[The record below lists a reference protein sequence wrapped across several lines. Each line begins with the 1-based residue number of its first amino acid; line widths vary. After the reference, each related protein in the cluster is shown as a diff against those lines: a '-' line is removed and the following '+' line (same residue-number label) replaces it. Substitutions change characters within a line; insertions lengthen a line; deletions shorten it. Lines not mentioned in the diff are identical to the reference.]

1 MKSTRQLSRF
11 NLIFIADT
19 AYSLHQWMILTLLIK
34 WSTPLNIGYFNY
46 ALALTAPIVMFCWL
60 NASTILTAER
70 SGLKNFNLFIKTRFS
85 LLTVG
90 VFVLL
95 VVYYFFG
102 EADILWLTL
111 LVYLNKYMESFADL
125 AYGFLQGHMAFKEVA
140 LSKIFRSLVNVSGAA
155 LILFT
160 THSIHGFVLALVA
173 GNLVMLVLYD
183 LPTVR
188 RIGHGFENQQMS
200 ERYRTGRQLFFKA
213 VPLGFVALLIALNAN
228 IPRLFVG
235 QAIGTEELGYYASI
249 AYLLVL
255 GSLFIHSL
263 VAVLLPNFSSDSG
276 ERQSLP
282 ELRKLTRSMLLMTN
296 AVGILLIIGSIFFG
310 KWGLTIFYN
319 ASFVQYHTIFVLM
332 MVASLFFYN
341 STVIQALLTGFQQF
355 RIQTIAIF
363 GSVIVNLVACS
374 LLIPLYGLYGA
385 TTAYGLCAVTQIGLL
400 IPALY
405 RSLYPRKLAL
415 AIEQSS

>member
-1 MKSTRQLSRF
+1 MKTARLSRF

-46 ALALTAPIVMFCWL
+46 ALAITAPIVMFCWL

-70 SGLKNFNLFIKTRFS
+70 AGLTNFWLFIKTRFS
-85 LLTVG
+85 LLSAG

-95 VVYYFFG
+95 GVYYFFG
-102 EADILWLTL
+102 EADILLLTL

-125 AYGFLQGHMAFKEVA
+125 AYGFLQGHTAFKEVA
-140 LSKIFRSLVNVSGAA
+140 VSKIFRSLLNVSGAA
-155 LILFT
+155 LVLFT
-160 THSIHGFVLALVA
+160 THSIHGFVLALIV
-173 GNLVMLVLYD
+173 GNLIMLLAYD
-183 LPTVR
+183 LPTIR
-188 RIGHGFENQQMS
+188 RVGRGFDNQALDL
-200 ERYRTGRQLFFKA
+200 RYRSGKELFLKA
-213 VPLGFVALLIALNAN
+213 MPLGFVALLIALNAN

-235 QAIGTEELGYYASI
+235 RTIGTEELGYYASI

-263 VAVLLPNFSSDSG
+263 IAVLLPNFSSETG

-296 AVGILLIIGSIFFG
+296 IVGILLIVGAIFFG

-319 ASFVQYHTIFVLM
+319 ASFVQYHLIFVLM

-355 RIQTIAIF
+355 RIQTISIF
-363 GSVIVNLVACS
+363 GSVVVNLIACS

-385 TTAYGLCAVTQIGLL
+385 TIAYTLCAVTQIVLL
-400 IPALY
+400 LPALY
-405 RSLYPRKLAL
+405 RSLYPRDVTLVV
-415 AIEQSS
+415 EQSS

>member
-1 MKSTRQLSRF
+1 MKTVRLSRF

-46 ALALTAPIVMFCWL
+46 ALAITAPIVMFCWL
-60 NASTILTAER
+60 NASMILTAER
-70 SGLKNFNLFIKTRFS
+70 AGLTNFWLFIKTRFS
-85 LLTVG
+85 LLSAG

-95 VVYYFFG
+95 GVYYFFG
-102 EADILWLTL
+102 EANILLLTL

-125 AYGFLQGHMAFKEVA
+125 GYGFLQGHTAFKEVA
-140 LSKIFRSLVNVSGAA
+140 ISKIFRSLLNVSGAA
-155 LILFT
+155 LVLFT
-160 THSIHGFVLALVA
+160 THSIQGFVIALIT
-173 GNLVMLVLYD
+173 GNLIMLLVYD
-183 LPTVR
+183 LPTIR
-188 RIGHGFENQQMS
+188 RVGRGFDNQALDL
-200 ERYRTGRQLFFKA
+200 RYRSGKELFLKA
-213 VPLGFVALLIALNAN
+213 MPLGFVALLIALNAN

-235 QAIGTEELGYYASI
+235 HAIGTEELGYYASI

-263 VAVLLPNFSSDSG
+263 IAVLLPNFSSETG

-296 AVGILLIIGSIFFG
+296 VVGILLILGAIFFG

-319 ASFVQYHTIFVLM
+319 ASFVKYHLIFVLM

-355 RIQTIAIF
+355 RIQTLSIF
-363 GSVIVNLVACS
+363 GSVVVNLVACS

-385 TTAYGLCAVTQIGLL
+385 TIAYTLCAVTQIVLL
-400 IPALY
+400 LPALY
-405 RSLYPRKLAL
+405 RSLYPRNVAL
-415 AIEQSS
+415 VVEQSS

>member
-1 MKSTRQLSRF
+1 MKTARLSRF

-46 ALALTAPIVMFCWL
+46 ALAITAPIVMFCWL

-70 SGLKNFNLFIKTRFS
+70 AGLTNFWLFIKTRFS
-85 LLTVG
+85 LLSAG

-95 VVYYFFG
+95 GVYYFFG
-102 EADILWLTL
+102 EADILLLTL

-125 AYGFLQGHMAFKEVA
+125 AYGFLQGHTAFKEVA
-140 LSKIFRSLVNVSGAA
+140 VSKIFRSLLNVSGAA
-155 LILFT
+155 LVLFT
-160 THSIHGFVLALVA
+160 THSIHGFVLALIA
-173 GNLVMLVLYD
+173 GNLIMLLAYD
-183 LPTVR
+183 LPTIR
-188 RIGHGFENQQMS
+188 RVGRGFDNQALDL
-200 ERYRTGRQLFFKA
+200 RYRSGKELFLKA
-213 VPLGFVALLIALNAN
+213 MPLGFVALLIALNAN

-235 QAIGTEELGYYASI
+235 RTIGTEELGYYASI

-263 VAVLLPNFSSDSG
+263 IAVLLPNFSSETG

-296 AVGILLIIGSIFFG
+296 IVGILLIVGAIFFG

-319 ASFVQYHTIFVLM
+319 ASFVQYHLIFVLM

-355 RIQTIAIF
+355 RIQTISIF
-363 GSVIVNLVACS
+363 GSVVVNLIACS

-385 TTAYGLCAVTQIGLL
+385 TIAYTLCAVTQIVLL
-400 IPALY
+400 LPALY
-405 RSLYPRKLAL
+405 RSLYPRDVTLVV
-415 AIEQSS
+415 EQSS

>member
-1 MKSTRQLSRF
+1 MKTVRLSRF

-46 ALALTAPIVMFCWL
+46 ALAITAPIVMFCWL

-70 SGLKNFNLFIKTRFS
+70 AGLTNFWLFIKTRFS
-85 LLTVG
+85 LLSAG

-95 VVYYFFG
+95 GVYYFFG
-102 EADILWLTL
+102 EANILLLTL

-125 AYGFLQGHMAFKEVA
+125 GYGFLQGHTAFKEVA
-140 LSKIFRSLVNVSGAA
+140 ISKIFRSLLNVSGAA
-155 LILFT
+155 LVLFT
-160 THSIHGFVLALVA
+160 THSIQGFVIALIT
-173 GNLVMLVLYD
+173 GNLIMLLVYD
-183 LPTVR
+183 LPTIR
-188 RIGHGFENQQMS
+188 RVGRGFDNQALDL
-200 ERYRTGRQLFFKA
+200 RYRSGKELFLKA
-213 VPLGFVALLIALNAN
+213 MPLGFVALLIALNAN

-235 QAIGTEELGYYASI
+235 HAIGTEELGYYASI

-263 VAVLLPNFSSDSG
+263 IAVLLPNFSSDTG

-282 ELRKLTRSMLLMTN
+282 ELRKLTRSMLLMT
-296 AVGILLIIGSIFFG
+296 
-310 KWGLTIFYN
+310 IFYN
-319 ASFVQYHTIFVLM
+319 ASFVKYHLIFVLM

-355 RIQTIAIF
+355 RIQTLSIF
-363 GSVIVNLVACS
+363 GSVVVNLVACS

-385 TTAYGLCAVTQIGLL
+385 TIAYTLCAVTQIVLL
-400 IPALY
+400 LPALY
-405 RSLYPRKLAL
+405 RSLYPRNVAL
-415 AIEQSS
+415 VVEQSS

>member
-1 MKSTRQLSRF
+1 MKTARLSRF

-46 ALALTAPIVMFCWL
+46 ALAITAPIVMFCWL

-70 SGLKNFNLFIKTRFS
+70 AGLTNFWLFIKTRFS
-85 LLTVG
+85 LLSAG

-95 VVYYFFG
+95 GVYYFFG
-102 EADILWLTL
+102 EADILLLTL

-125 AYGFLQGHMAFKEVA
+125 AYGFLQGHTAFKEVA
-140 LSKIFRSLVNVSGAA
+140 VSKIFRSLLNVSGAA
-155 LILFT
+155 LVLFT
-160 THSIHGFVLALVA
+160 THSIHGFVLALIA
-173 GNLVMLVLYD
+173 GNLIMLLAYD
-183 LPTVR
+183 LPTIR
-188 RIGHGFENQQMS
+188 RVGRGFDNQALDL
-200 ERYRTGRQLFFKA
+200 RYRSGKELFLKA
-213 VPLGFVALLIALNAN
+213 MPLGFVALLIALNAN

-235 QAIGTEELGYYASI
+235 RTIGTEELGYYASI

-263 VAVLLPNFSSDSG
+263 IAVLLPNFSSETG

-296 AVGILLIIGSIFFG
+296 IVGILLIVGAIFFG

-319 ASFVQYHTIFVLM
+319 ASFVQYHLIFVLM

-355 RIQTIAIF
+355 RIQTISIF
-363 GSVIVNLVACS
+363 GSVVVNLIACS
-374 LLIPLYGLYGA
+374 FLIPLYGLYGA
-385 TTAYGLCAVTQIGLL
+385 TIAYTLCAVTQIVLL
-400 IPALY
+400 LPALY
-405 RSLYPRKLAL
+405 RSLYPRDVTLVV
-415 AIEQSS
+415 EQSS

>member
-1 MKSTRQLSRF
+1 MKTARLSRF

-46 ALALTAPIVMFCWL
+46 ALAITAPIVMFCWL

-70 SGLKNFNLFIKTRFS
+70 AGLTNFWLFIKTRFS
-85 LLTVG
+85 LLSAG
-90 VFVLL
+90 VFVLFG
-95 VVYYFFG
+95 VYYFFG
-102 EADILWLTL
+102 EADILLLTL

-125 AYGFLQGHMAFKEVA
+125 AYGFLQGHTAFKEVA
-140 LSKIFRSLVNVSGAA
+140 VSKIFRSLLNVSGAA
-155 LILFT
+155 LVLFT
-160 THSIHGFVLALVA
+160 THSIHGFVLALIA
-173 GNLVMLVLYD
+173 GNLIMLLAYD
-183 LPTVR
+183 LPTIR
-188 RIGHGFENQQMS
+188 RVGRGFDNQALDL
-200 ERYRTGRQLFFKA
+200 RYRSGKELFLKA
-213 VPLGFVALLIALNAN
+213 MPLGFVALLIALNAN

-235 QAIGTEELGYYASI
+235 RTIGTEELGYYASI

-263 VAVLLPNFSSDSG
+263 IAVLLPNFSSETG

-296 AVGILLIIGSIFFG
+296 IVGILLIVGAIFFG

-319 ASFVQYHTIFVLM
+319 ASFVQYHLIFVLM

-355 RIQTIAIF
+355 RIQTISIF
-363 GSVIVNLVACS
+363 GSVVVNLIACS
-374 LLIPLYGLYGA
+374 FLIPLYGLYGA
-385 TTAYGLCAVTQIGLL
+385 TIAYTLCAVTQIVLL
-400 IPALY
+400 LPALY
-405 RSLYPRKLAL
+405 RSLYPRDVTLVV
-415 AIEQSS
+415 EQSS

>member
-1 MKSTRQLSRF
+1 MKTARLSRF

-46 ALALTAPIVMFCWL
+46 ALAITAPIVMFCWL

-70 SGLKNFNLFIKTRFS
+70 AGLTNFWLFIKTRFS
-85 LLTVG
+85 LLSAG

-95 VVYYFFG
+95 GVYYFFG
-102 EADILWLTL
+102 EADILLLTL

-125 AYGFLQGHMAFKEVA
+125 AYGFLQGHTAFKEVA
-140 LSKIFRSLVNVSGAA
+140 VSKIFRSLLNVSGAA
-155 LILFT
+155 LVLFT
-160 THSIHGFVLALVA
+160 THSIHGFVLALIA
-173 GNLVMLVLYD
+173 GNLIMLLAYD
-183 LPTVR
+183 LPTIR
-188 RIGHGFENQQMS
+188 RVGRGFDNQALDL
-200 ERYRTGRQLFFKA
+200 RYRSGKELFLKA
-213 VPLGFVALLIALNAN
+213 MPLGFVALLIALNAN

-235 QAIGTEELGYYASI
+235 RTIGTEELGYYASI

-263 VAVLLPNFSSDSG
+263 IAVLLPNFSSETG

-296 AVGILLIIGSIFFG
+296 IVGILLIIGAIFFG

-319 ASFVQYHTIFVLM
+319 ASFVQYHLIFVLM

-355 RIQTIAIF
+355 RIQTISIF
-363 GSVIVNLVACS
+363 GSVVVNLIACS

-385 TTAYGLCAVTQIGLL
+385 TIAYTLCAVTQIVLL
-400 IPALY
+400 LPALY
-405 RSLYPRKLAL
+405 RSLYPRDVTLVV
-415 AIEQSS
+415 EQSS

>member
-1 MKSTRQLSRF
+1 MKTARLSRF

-46 ALALTAPIVMFCWL
+46 ALAITAPIVMFCWL

-70 SGLKNFNLFIKTRFS
+70 AGLTNFWLFIKTRFS
-85 LLTVG
+85 LLSAG

-95 VVYYFFG
+95 GVYYFFG
-102 EADILWLTL
+102 EADILLLTL

-125 AYGFLQGHMAFKEVA
+125 AYGFLQGHTAFKEVA
-140 LSKIFRSLVNVSGAA
+140 VSKIFRSLLNVSGAA
-155 LILFT
+155 LVLFT
-160 THSIHGFVLALVA
+160 THSIHGFVLALIA
-173 GNLVMLVLYD
+173 GNLIMLLAYD
-183 LPTVR
+183 LPTIR
-188 RIGHGFENQQMS
+188 RVGRGFDNQALDL
-200 ERYRTGRQLFFKA
+200 RYRSGKELFLKA
-213 VPLGFVALLIALNAN
+213 MPLGFVALLIALNAN

-235 QAIGTEELGYYASI
+235 RAIGTEELGYYASI

-263 VAVLLPNFSSDSG
+263 IAVLLPNFSSETG

-296 AVGILLIIGSIFFG
+296 IVGILLIVGAIFFG

-319 ASFVQYHTIFVLM
+319 ASFVQYHLIFVLM

-355 RIQTIAIF
+355 RIQTISIF
-363 GSVIVNLVACS
+363 GSVVVNLIACS

-385 TTAYGLCAVTQIGLL
+385 TIAYTLCAVTQIVLL
-400 IPALY
+400 LPALY
-405 RSLYPRKLAL
+405 RSLYPRDVTLVV
-415 AIEQSS
+415 EQSS